1 MAQKLYDLP
10 TYVLRWRNNPHTGE
24 REYIV
29 TRGVLVIIKNWKDS
43 FLPAQY
49 GVALRD
55 FQPDA
60 VFAVFRKLYKGPAN
74 LRHWH
79 YHRWLIKH
87 GYIVNFPMDMR
98 ETLVTWP

>member
-10 TYVLRWRNNPHTGE
+10 TYKLRWRTSPHTGKP
-24 REYIV
+24 EYIV
-29 TRGVLVIIKNWKDS
+29 TRGVLVIIKNWKETRFS
-43 FLPAQY
+43 VQY

-60 VFAVFRKLYKGPAN
+60 VLAVFRKLYKGPVEFS
-74 LRHWH
+74 HGH

>member
-1 MAQKLYDLP
+1 MAQKLYDMP
-10 TYVLRWRNNPHTGE
+10 TYKLRWRKNPHTGKQ
-24 REYIV
+24 EYIV
-29 TRGVLVIIKNWKDS
+29 TRGVLVIVKNWKETRFS
-43 FLPAQY
+43 VQY

-60 VFAVFRKLYKGPAN
+60 VYAVFYRIYKGPAD

-87 GYIVNFPMDMR
+87 GYIADFPMDMI
-98 ETLVTWP
+98 ETMVTWP